1 MPADLVTRILL
12 KNDQF
17 DRNIKKSKA
26 QIKSFEKTAKAVSV
40 GMRSFVGS
48 FAAMAGVSVAF
59 TDAIKTS
66 IQFEKSLSSLR
77 SITGLS
83 ATDME
88 FFKQKAI
95 ELGSTSTQTAS
106 QVVEAFQLIG
116 SQQPELL
123 KNKEALSE
131 VTKQAITLAEA
142 AGMDVPEA
150 AKALSGSINQMGESA
165 DKAGEYVNILA
176 AASQAGSADIQYLSK
191 AIEKSGGAA
200 SSVGVKYNEL
210 VAAIEA
216 IAPKIS
222 EASEAGTNLRNI
234 FLTLEASTDKN
245 LKPSVVGLTA
255 ALDNLAKKN
264 LDATGMTKMFGKESV
279 TAALAIVN
287 AKDQYKE
294 YVKAIT
300 GTNTAIEQ
308 QKINNDNLAGS
319 INGLSSAWEG
329 FILTL
334 NKSNGILKE
343 TFDSLSKMVMQA
355 TELLKSDQ
363 QKQNEIISEGVTY
376 RKKQLEK
383 EIEGWMVLG
392 DRRSAIN
399 ETMRQFNKRNDD
411 PIVSEKEFRS
421 AMDRLGQLK
430 KALAEINDKQ
440 KTKNA
445 GDLLV
450 KYLTGLPNLGTS
462 YADINLKKK
471 LEKEIEAQQEI
482 VYKLEAKNVLYK
494 ESVKYLNEQLVLL
507 DKAKEEE
514 KDIKVGGS
522 SGNVEIPI
530 QLGSEKDLS
539 NKILKLKERIS
550 NEVNPEIRFDLLRE
564 QDKLQKQLDKIRKEN
579 KLVIDLVLNA
589 KPMEAPGLS
598 AGDTE
603 GKNPIGDVAILN
615 DEMQQKKIKNIN
627 EEAEAYYKYRS
638 ELQETSV
645 AISSIGSAFQS
656 LGGLMGESAS
666 DWMNWAGNMT
676 NAISSVLPVMRQL
689 VDGNSAV
696 AISGSAA
703 SAASTPFIGWIQ
715 AVSAVATM
723 VGLMANLPKFEQGG
737 IVPGGM
743 YTGDKVLARVNSG
756 EMILNKSQQ
765 NNLYNAINKGNR
777 EETIHITGKL
787 VGSGSNLVAVVD
799 NYARKQGRMR

>member
-1 MPADLVTRILL
+1 
-12 KNDQF
+12 
-17 DRNIKKSKA
+17 
-26 QIKSFEKTAKAVSV
+26 
-40 GMRSFVGS
+40 
-48 FAAMAGVSVAF
+48 
-59 TDAIKTS
+59 
-66 IQFEKSLSSLR
+66 
-77 SITGLS
+77 
-83 ATDME
+83 
-88 FFKQKAI
+88 
-95 ELGSTSTQTAS
+95 
-106 QVVEAFQLIG
+106 
-116 SQQPELL
+116 
-123 KNKEALSE
+123 
-131 VTKQAITLAEA
+131 
-142 AGMDVPEA
+142 
-150 AKALSGSINQMGESA
+150 
-165 DKAGEYVNILA
+165 
-176 AASQAGSADIQYLSK
+176 
-191 AIEKSGGAA
+191 
-200 SSVGVKYNEL
+200 
-210 VAAIEA
+210 
-216 IAPKIS
+216 
-222 EASEAGTNLRNI
+222 
-234 FLTLEASTDKN
+234 
-245 LKPSVVGLTA
+245 
-255 ALDNLAKKN
+255 
-264 LDATGMTKMFGKESV
+264 
-279 TAALAIVN
+279 
-287 AKDQYKE
+287 
-294 YVKAIT
+294 
-300 GTNTAIEQ
+300 
-308 QKINNDNLAGS
+308 
-319 INGLSSAWEG
+319 
-329 FILTL
+329 
-334 NKSNGILKE
+334 
-343 TFDSLSKMVMQA
+343 MVMQA

-450 KYLTGLPNLGTS
+450 KHLTGLPNLGTS